1 MTLACVLTGL
11 AATLITPPWAVE
23 SAPAVQGSASVRLF
37 LPYGFVDSAGGGC
50 PDATASPSPRPGETA
65 VPISAPCR
73 PTDTPSPT
81 PTDTPSPTPTAPATE
96 PAGMI
101 VRFFDV
107 EQGDGA
113 WIHTHDGF
121 NVIVDAGG
129 RRRGRGIAQH
139 LRDHGVDRID
149 ELHASHA
156 DADHIGGLI
165 AIIEDFPVDL
175 YVHNGEPHD
184 TETFRDLATAVAT
197 RAIPTAIARDGIVR
211 AWGCCVTAQF
221 LHPVEPPY
229 ANQNDASIV
238 MRVSHGSVDVLFTGD
253 IELAAE
259 RQIVGRYKE
268 RPESIAS
275 EILKVPHHG
284 SRSSSSEDFLALV
297 SPRTAVISSGT
308 AWGHPH
314 EEVVERLLRFGIAIL
329 GTVCHGDIEIASYG
343 DDYGIEPAPWLC
355 WSRAFHGELRGR

>member
-1 MTLACVLTGL
+1 MQG
-11 AATLITPPWAVE
+11 
-23 SAPAVQGSASVRLF
+23 SAPARLF
-37 LPYGFVDSAGGGC
+37 LPYGANGSGDNPGEGGC

-65 VPISAPCR
+65 VPISAPCK
-73 PTDTPSPT
+73 PTET
-81 PTDTPSPTPTAPATE
+81 PTDTPTPTPRAPATGS
-96 PAGMI
+96 AGMS

-107 EQGDGA
+107 EQGEGA
-113 WIHTHDGF
+113 WIHTNDGF
-121 NVIVDAGG
+121 NVIVDAG
-129 RRRGRGIAQH
+129 RGRNRGEGIAQH
-139 LRDHGVDRID
+139 LRDRRVDRID

-156 DADHIGGLI
+156 DEDHIGGLI
-165 AIIEDFPVDL
+165 AIIDDFPVDL

-184 TETFRDLATAVAT
+184 TETFRDLATAVAM

-211 AWGCCVTAQF
+211 SWGCCVSAQF

-238 MRVSHGSVDVLFTGD
+238 MRVTHSSIDVLFTGD

-284 SRSSSSEDFLALV
+284 SRSSSSEDFLELV

-314 EEVVERLLRFGIAIL
+314 EEVVERLLRFGITIL
-329 GTVCHGDIEIASYG
+329 GTVCHGDIEFTSYG
-343 DDYGIEPAPWLC
+343 DDYAIEPAPWLC
-355 WSRAFHGELRGR
+355 WSRAFHRE